1 MCKRKRNFR
10 IARKKAKESDYI
22 YRLGAVIV
30 RGGQIISIAS
40 NTSKGHAEV
49 NAIKQAKKTEGADIY
64 VTRHTPTGM
73 AMSKPCDNCMKA
85 IKKAGIRRIY
95 YTSRKG
101 YHKVMV

>member
-1 MCKRKRNFR
+1 MK
-10 IARKKAKESDYI
+10 
-22 YRLGAVIV
+22 
-30 RGGQIISIAS
+30 GGKILAIAS

-73 AMSKPCDNCMKA
+73 AMSKPCNNCMKA
-85 IKKAGIRRIY
+85 IEKAGIRRIY
-95 YTSRKG
+95 YTSREG